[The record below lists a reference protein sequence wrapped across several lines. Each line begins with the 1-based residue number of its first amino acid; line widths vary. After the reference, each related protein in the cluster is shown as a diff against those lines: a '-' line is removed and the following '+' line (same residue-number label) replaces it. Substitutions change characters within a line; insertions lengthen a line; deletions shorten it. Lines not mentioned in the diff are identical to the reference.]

1 MDYYLVQHVKGTSTF
16 LYAGKEDT
24 RGAAMWVQQW
34 VDPLQQLA
42 VQQGIGNYYS
52 PMSYNQITYRR
63 IDERVYLAE
72 VDHPM
77 QPAYPGAPKLVP
89 VQLNQPVS
97 LSHPMPR
104 MLWVGSLGTS

>member
-16 LYAGKEDT
+16 LYAGREDT
-24 RGAAMWVQQW
+24 GGAAVWLQQY
-34 VDPLQQLA
+34 VDPLQSLA
-42 VQQGIGNYYS
+42 VQQGIANYQ
-52 PMSYNQITYRR
+52 PMTYNQITYRR

-77 QPAYPGAPKLVP
+77 QPAYSGAQKLIP
-89 VQLNQPVS
+89 VNLNQPVR